1 MASDTQSLTEVDF
14 QDSYNIDQQVETLL
28 PVKKGSRVGSRLVR
42 REKLKIRPNYGMV
55 ERSAAA
61 SDSQGL
67 KLCPGLR
74 WANLQQAI
82 IEAFALAMYKWS
94 PCDKDGKRV
103 QTTRGQ
109 LGLWRRSKR

>member
-1 MASDTQSLTEVDF
+1 MALDIENLTEVDI

-28 PVKKGSRVGSRLVR
+28 TVKKGSRAGSRLVR

-55 ERSAAA
+55 ERAAAA
-61 SDSQGL
+61 SDGQGL

-74 WANLQQAI
+74 WAKLQQAVI
-82 IEAFALAMYKWS
+82 VAFALAMYKWS

-103 QTTRGQ
+103 QKTRGQ
-109 LGLWRRSKR
+109 LGLGR